1 MVPVNEGYS
10 DGGRQRG
17 IRRLRDPADSGC
29 SHRLIVAGSNRVL
42 RRFHEC
48 GRPPMGVTSGDRWR
62 VYDGDAAGRKNDA
75 LHEPIFHE
83 LAPAGSDFV
92 ALPRSSY
99 HAAPALRN
107 ELGLDTVCL
116 QPVTEPTVHPGYGE
130 PHFGPVQLQQ
140 GLQLGQ
146 AELVFLNQS
155 FHSAVDNRVEV
166 RLHSQEY
173 SERHVVLAHG
183 GQRVNQMSV
192 ASPVGDGHRTFALR
206 VPEGAPSAEIEQL
219 LCDGQGCAVPG
230 SLV

>member
-1 MVPVNEGYS
+1 M
-10 DGGRQRG
+10 
-17 IRRLRDPADSGC
+17 
-29 SHRLIVAGSNRVL
+29 
-42 RRFHEC
+42 
-48 GRPPMGVTSGDRWR
+48 
-62 VYDGDAAGRKNDA
+62 
-75 LHEPIFHE
+75 
-83 LAPAGSDFV
+83 

-116 QPVTEPTVHPGYGE
+116 QPVTEPTVHPGYRE

-166 RLHSQEY
+166 SLHSQEY

-183 GQRVNQMSV
+183 GQRVDQVSV
-192 ASPVGDGHRTFALR
+192 ASPVSDGHRTFALR